1 MSLWKELNSEV
12 PLSGVFSR
20 VLGGLLLV
28 LFGWAVLVAPLQKKE
43 KEAHARAVTAVE
55 TGARVREI
63 LQADE
68 TLKIVRMDFK
78 KRGAVCGEVEIRKKG
93 NQYGTRRWFLIPPA
107 STSALFYHPEYKHV
121 VSLWN
126 SYCVKKGFTF

>member
-12 PLSGVFSR
+12 PLSGVFAR
-20 VLGGLLLV
+20 VLGGLLLA
-28 LFGWAVLVAPLQKKE
+28 LFGWAIFVAPLQKKE
-43 KEAHARAVTAVE
+43 KEAQARAVAAVHS
-55 TGARVREI
+55 GARDI

-93 NQYGTRRWFLIPPA
+93 NLHGTRRWFLIPPVS
-107 STSALFYHPEYKHV
+107 STALFYHPEYKHV